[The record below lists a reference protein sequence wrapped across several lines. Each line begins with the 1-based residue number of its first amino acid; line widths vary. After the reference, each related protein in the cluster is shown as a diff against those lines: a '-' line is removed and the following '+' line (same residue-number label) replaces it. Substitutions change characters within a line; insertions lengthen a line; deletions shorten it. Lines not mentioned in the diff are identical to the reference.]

1 MRTAHFS
8 GGEGALRRWRPLGE
22 RAGRWGNEGHGD
34 QAEFLR
40 ASQQYDRL
48 SGEKSRILEERL
60 QIWKQ
65 HRANSQ
71 RYIVSRANSQRNIV
85 FIKMQRTTMS
95 GSLATGSQHLRIKL
109 ETQV

>member
-8 GGEGALRRWRPLGE
+8 GGEGALWQWRPLGE

-40 ASQQYDRL
+40 ASEQYDRL

-71 RYIVSRANSQRNIV
+71 RNIVSFS
-85 FIKMQRTTMS
+85 KMQRTIMS
-95 GSLATGSQHLRIKL
+95 GSLAMGSQHLRIKL
-109 ETQV
+109 ETPV